1 MTLKEI
7 SFKYLTGQKK
17 HTIMTII
24 AITISVAFMTV
35 LLSAV
40 SVYSASSLNVARE
53 ENGTYHVLFSGLDKQ
68 SLVAI
73 QSMDIFEET
82 EYYSV
87 SAYTD
92 SVDID
97 FGQNEDDSARMEY
110 LMLAG
115 DVVNDS
121 FLRIKGEISL
131 LPAEMTALT
140 AGRMPEK
147 DGEIVISA
155 ASSPLWGYPE
165 IGDVVMAGLIT
176 CVPKGSGQEAPEFI
190 ADSLRENFDVA
201 EIAEISFT
209 VVGFSERYNMV
220 DYSDTRLRSY
230 SYLTDNLLARFSEK
244 TNDLYWDMDEAFS
257 AVGLEIDDFDYSL
270 NQQLL
275 DAEGKGVDAK
285 FSRALF
291 FAVMYLFVIFIM
303 FCVRLVIDNSF
314 EISSKERIKQF
325 GLLKAAGASKK
336 QVLALVLWEALYL
349 AIPGVI
355 LGLLLGSVCAYGVY
369 GAVAGLPALNAG
381 GLRLSD
387 TLVYEVRPY
396 VYITSAVIG
405 IVWVCVSAVAT
416 GLRSINA
423 TPVQAIRMTGK
434 NEKITVP
441 RRPSKMGQGG
451 SFIGAYS
458 SLSIKRNKK
467 RYIITMLSMVMSI
480 VLFTGFSYGARLAEE
495 SIENDFDVIRAPSDY
510 TVGHISLS
518 PVEAIHRAQEM
529 TATGLFDYAQADTY
543 ISLYADVESFGLGAD
558 SELYERGS
566 LIMNL
571 RPVNRETF
579 EKYIS
584 TDVTYDDIDEGGAI
598 IICSDMY
605 KDGSSFDY
613 RIYDSAPG
621 PVTAQPFIADTL
633 DFLDPV
639 KATPVGLYTTD
650 NRTYR
655 SSNNIITAV
664 IGEENYLALLE
675 VCGRDNKTHTINLDN
690 GESYYAFNRD
700 ILANAAPGQ
709 EENALIWLDRHFYGS
724 YSDNS
729 SERAEA
735 MAVLSAVRLLGYFVI
750 GIIALIAAVNIVNII
765 SANVLGR
772 TSELAMLR
780 ACGMSDKQLR
790 GLILRES
797 ALYAA
802 AAALISLIMVE
813 GAIGIIHIPFLTH
826 FHDLYLEDLGF
837 KLSFITPL
845 KYLIIAAAAAFITA
859 AAASLA
865 PAGRIVKTSIVESIR
880 QEG

>member
-1 MTLKEI
+1 
-7 SFKYLTGQKK
+7 
-17 HTIMTII
+17 
-24 AITISVAFMTV
+24 ITISVAFMTV

-40 SVYSASSLNVARE
+40 SVYSASSLNMARE

-68 SLVAI
+68 SLLAV
-73 QSMDIFEET
+73 QNMDIFEET

-115 DVVNDS
+115 GIVNDS
-121 FLRIKGEISL
+121 FLRIRGEITM
-131 LPAEMTALT
+131 LPEDMTKLT

-155 ASSPLWGYPE
+155 ASSPLWGYPG
-165 IGDVVMAGLIT
+165 IGDTVTAGLIS
-176 CVPKGSGQEAPEFI
+176 CVPKGKGEPAPDYI
-190 ADSLRENFDVA
+190 ADVLQENFDVA
-201 EIAEISFT
+201 EITEISFT
-209 VVGFSERYNMV
+209 VVGFSERYNIV

-230 SYLTDNLLARFSEK
+230 SYLTDNVLARFSDK
-244 TNDLYWDMDEAFS
+244 TNDLYWDMHYAFQD
-257 AVGLEIDDFDYSL
+257 AGMEIDDYDYGL

-336 QVLALVLWEALYL
+336 QVFALVLWEALYL

-355 LGLLLGSVCAYGVY
+355 LGLLLGSVCARAVY
-369 GAVAGLPALNAG
+369 GAVAGLPALNAEE
-381 GLRLSD
+381 LNLSGN
-387 TLVYEVRPY
+387 LVYEVRPY

-405 IVWVCVSAVAT
+405 VVWVCVSAVAT

-441 RRPSKMGQGG
+441 RRPSKIGQGG

-458 SLSIKRNKK
+458 SLSVKRNKK

-480 VLFTGFSYGARLAEE
+480 VLFTGFSYGVDIAKE
-495 SIENDFDVIRAPSDY
+495 SVENDFDVIRAPSDY
-510 TVGHISLS
+510 TVEHASLS
-518 PVEAIHRAQEM
+518 PLEAAYRAEQMAE
-529 TATGLFDYAQADTY
+529 TGFFDWAQADTHT
-543 ISLYADVESFGLGAD
+543 SLYAGGKDFGVNEGCK
-558 SELYERGS
+558 LYEYQA
-566 LIMNL
+566 LIMHL
-571 RPVNRETF
+571 HPVNRETF
-579 EKYIS
+579 EKYIT
-584 TDVTYDDIDEGGAI
+584 TDVTYDEINESGAI
-598 IICSDMY
+598 IICADTY
-605 KDGSSFDY
+605 KDGVTFDY
-613 RIYDSAPG
+613 KVYDNAPDSI
-621 PVTAQPFIADTL
+621 TAKPFISDTI
-633 DFLDPV
+633 DFLDPITA
-639 KATPVGLYTTD
+639 KPVGLYTTD

-655 SSNNIITAV
+655 SSNFIITA
-664 IGEENYLALLE
+664 ITGEDSYLDLLE
-675 VCGRDNKTHTINLDN
+675 ACGRDDQTYTITTNN
-690 GESYYAFNRD
+690 GDSYYAFSRQ
-700 ILANAAPGQ
+700 ILANAVPGQ
-709 EENALIWLDRHFYGS
+709 EENALMWLDRHFYGT
-724 YSDNS
+724 YSDNR
-729 SERAEA
+729 SEKEEA
-735 MAVLSAVRLLGYFVI
+735 LALLSAIQLLGYFVI

-780 ACGMSDKQLR
+780 ACGMSDKQLK

-797 ALYAA
+797 ILYAVTA
-802 AAALISLIMVE
+802 GIISLIMVE
-813 GAIGIIHIPFLTH
+813 GAIGIIHIPFLTN
-826 FHDLYLEDLGF
+826 FHDLDMDDLNF
-837 KLSFITPL
+837 SLSFIAPL

-859 AAASLA
+859 AAASFA
-865 PAGRIVKTSIVESIR
+865 PAGRIVKTSIVENIR

>member
-1 MTLKEI
+1 MTLRQI

-40 SVYSASSLNVARE
+40 SVYSASSLNMARE
-53 ENGTYHVLFSGLDKQ
+53 ENGTYHVLFAGLDKQ
-68 SLVAI
+68 SLLAVRN
-73 QSMDIFEET
+73 MDIFEET

-97 FGQNEDDSARMEY
+97 FGQNEDDSARMDY

-121 FLRIKGEISL
+121 FLRIKGEITL
-131 LPAEMTALT
+131 LPEDMTKLT

-165 IGDVVMAGLIT
+165 IGDTVTAGLIS
-176 CVPKGSGQEAPEFI
+176 CVPKGRGVPAPDYI
-190 ADSLRENFDVA
+190 ADVLRENFDVA
-201 EIAEISFT
+201 EITEISFT
-209 VVGFSERYNMV
+209 VVGFSERYNIV

-230 SYLTDNLLARFSEK
+230 SYLTDNVLARFSDK
-244 TNDLYWDMDEAFS
+244 TNDLYWDMHFAFQD
-257 AVGLEIDDFDYSL
+257 AGMEIDDYDYSF

-291 FAVMYLFVIFIM
+291 FAVMYLFVVFIM

-336 QVLALVLWEALYL
+336 QVFALVLWEALYL
-349 AIPGVI
+349 AVPGVI
-355 LGLLLGSVCAYGVY
+355 LGLLLGAACAYAVY
-369 GAVAGLPALNAG
+369 SAVAVMPALNTE
-381 GLRLSD
+381 GLRLSGN
-387 TLVYEVRPY
+387 LVYDVRPY
-396 VYITSAVIG
+396 VYVTSAVIG
-405 IVWVCVSAVAT
+405 VVWVCVSAVAT

-441 RRPSKMGQGG
+441 RRPSKIGRGG

-458 SLSIKRNKK
+458 SLSVKRNKK
-467 RYIITMLSMVMSI
+467 RYIITMLSMIMSI
-480 VLFTGFSYGARLAEE
+480 VLFTGFSYGVDIAKE

-510 TVGHISLS
+510 TVEHASLS
-518 PVEAIHRAQEM
+518 PLEAAYRAQEM
-529 TATGLFDYAQADTY
+529 AETGFFDWAQEDTHTSLFGSVDAFGLSESCKLYAQEN
-543 ISLYADVESFGLGAD
+543 I
-558 SELYERGS
+558 
-566 LIMNL
+566 IMHL
-571 RPVNRETF
+571 HPVNRETF
-579 EKYIS
+579 EKYIT
-584 TDVTYDDIDEGGAI
+584 TDVTYDEINESGAM
-598 IICSDMY
+598 IICSDKY
-605 KDGSSFDY
+605 TDGVYDY
-613 RIYDSAPG
+613 RVYDSTPG
-621 PVTAQPFIADTL
+621 PVTAQPFISDTIDL
-633 DFLDPV
+633 LDPV
-639 KATPVGLYTTD
+639 TLNPVGLYTTD

-655 SSNNIITAV
+655 SNNIIITAV
-664 IGEENYLALLE
+664 TGEDAYFELLQT
-675 VCGRDNKTHTINLDN
+675 CGRDDQTYTITTDN
-690 GESYYAFNRD
+690 GINYYAFSRQ

-709 EENALIWLDRHFYGS
+709 EENALMWLDRHFYGT
-724 YSDNS
+724 YSDNR
-729 SERAEA
+729 SERSEA
-735 MAVLSAVRLLGYFVI
+735 LAVLSAIQLLGYFVI
-750 GIIALIAAVNIVNII
+750 GIIALIAAINIVNII

-772 TSELAMLR
+772 TSEIAMLR
-780 ACGMSDKQLR
+780 ACGMSDKQLK

-797 ALYAA
+797 ILYAVTA
-802 AAALISLIMVE
+802 GIISLIMVE
-813 GAIGIIHIPFLTH
+813 GAIGIIHIPFLTN
-826 FHDLYLEDLGF
+826 FHDLDFDDLNF
-837 KLSFITPL
+837 KLSFIAPL
-845 KYLIIAAAAAFITA
+845 KYLVIAAAAAFITA
-859 AAASLA
+859 AAASFA
-865 PAGRIVKTSIVESIR
+865 PAGRIVKTSIVENIR